1 MRTARLLR
9 LMILAVAVSA
19 AGLYGGD
26 ALWFRQRLAHPAP
39 GSPLDEV
46 TYYVATALKNGKLE
60 FFYDQPQTEIC
71 GHAIFPHGGYRPC
84 WYAKRHTVRRVW

>member
-9 LMILAVAVSA
+9 LLMLAVAVSA

-26 ALWFRQRLAHPAP
+26 ALWFRQRLDHATP

-71 GHAIFPHGGYRPC
+71 GHAIFPHGGYPPC